1 LEDPPKS
8 LNLRIS
14 VSDTNCFDKLVRQ
27 AQNIKFT
34 IKNAERSRLRK
45 GKEPELENDGREDP
59 ERLIR

>member
-1 LEDPPKS
+1 
-8 LNLRIS
+8 
-14 VSDTNCFDKLVRQ
+14 VRQ

-45 GKEPELENDGREDP
+45 GKEPDLENDGREDP